1 MDMSK
6 FIMPHGL
13 ELLMDV
19 IVEMLIIN
27 ITIKMLEM
35 VFLVVDVI
43 VMKQGQVVTISIVN
57 QVSH

>member
-27 ITIKMLEM
+27 IAIKMLEM